1 MKILS
6 AICFLLLGTLS
17 LAAQTACIEGMV
29 LDTNG
34 VPIPDIQIIGIGK
47 RWAGFTGGTDR
58 DGRFKIANLSAGN
71 YGITTGEE
79 FRADFFKMR
88 IADVKDVKN
97 VALTMVTAIVDG
109 CSSVTLYRPQRA
121 HIHLVAKDA
130 LTAEDVST
138 AKAVFRYNAQTSWNQ
153 NRYKEQDL
161 IVPPLIEFQLQAGA
175 SGYEDSPIMTIP
187 ALQPGETRDLPFSL
201 SPLQRGCISGQVV
214 DQLGVPVS
222 GVSVQP
228 NLTSD
233 LLDRRVYSKTT
244 DKSGQF
250 RFEGV
255 HPGEYSL
262 STEARKLGYSD
273 IPGHENDV
281 VVTVEPSAG
290 CKDITINLG
299 PKGAKIELKVI
310 DAQTQQPV
318 MGFEIFVSGELAK
331 GGTWSRTFYTTPVL
345 VPALKS
351 LGVAVGK
358 NGYRLSKNVA
368 VGPLQTEEAQQ
379 ITIELYPSAS
389 GVTNSSNR
397 Q

>member
-47 RWAGFTGGTDR
+47 RWAGFIGGTDR

-233 LLDRRVYSKTT
+233 LLDRRVYSKPRTRAAS
-244 DKSGQF
+244 SGL
-250 RFEGV
+250 RV
-255 HPGEYSL
+255 CIPGNTRSAQRPGNL
-262 STEARKLGYSD
+262 D
-273 IPGHENDV
+273 IPIYPATKMMWSLPWSPAQDAKTLRSTWV
-281 VVTVEPSAG
+281 
-290 CKDITINLG
+290 

-331 GGTWSRTFYTTPVL
+331 GWHVVANVL
-345 VPALKS
+345 H
-351 LGVAVGK
+351 
-358 NGYRLSKNVA
+358 N
-368 VGPLQTEEAQQ
+368 
-379 ITIELYPSAS
+379 PSAGS
-389 GVTNSSNR
+389 RAQIAGRSCGKKWLSTFQKCCSRSITDGGSAADNN
-397 Q
+397 

>member
-1 MKILS
+1 MRILS

-29 LDTNG
+29 IDTNG
-34 VPIPDIQIIGIGK
+34 TPIPDIQIIGIGT

-58 DGRFKIANLSAGN
+58 DGRFRIVNLSAGN

-109 CSSVTLYRPQRA
+109 CSSVTLHRPQRA
-121 HIHLVAKDA
+121 HIHLLAKDA
-130 LTAEDVST
+130 LTAEEVST
-138 AKAVFRYNAQTSWNQ
+138 AKATFRYNEQTSWNR
-153 NRYKEQDL
+153 NRNNEQDL
-161 IVPPLIEFQLQAGA
+161 IVPPLMEFQLQAGA

-187 ALQPGETRDLPFSL
+187 TLQPGETRELPFSL

-228 NLTSD
+228 NLTGD
-233 LLDRRVYSKTT
+233 LLDRRVSSKVT

-255 HPGEYSL
+255 HPGEYSI
-262 STEARKLGYSD
+262 TTYAYQLGYPG
-273 IPGHENDV
+273 IPVSENDMRIN
-281 VVTVEPSAG
+281 VEPSAG
-290 CKDITINLG
+290 CSNITINLG
-299 PKGAKIELKVI
+299 PKGATIELKVV
-310 DAQTQQPV
+310 DAQTQQPLK
-318 MGFEIFVSGELAK
+318 GFKAFVSRLMTN
-331 GGTWSRTFYTTPVL
+331 GGMSIQTFDTNAIL

-351 LGVAVGK
+351 LDVVAEK
-358 NGYRLSKNVA
+358 NGYRDSKKVA
-368 VGPLQTEEAQQ
+368 VDPLQPEETRQ
-379 ITIELYPSAS
+379 ITIELFSSAS
-389 GVTNSSNR
+389 DVTKCQR
-397 Q
+397 